1 MFNQTFEDSRDDE
14 KQSSKKQDELSSKNL
29 NYFYDSDTRESF
41 GVDSSANNEV
51 YDSTRNKKRLEIKNK
66 TFNKVSNKITN
77 DEIRKS
83 VLDQIKEQLKAS
95 GKIKSD
101 KDFDPSKIKFQTIET
116 KTDNGTEDNLN
127 KETKEN
133 SNESTNEKLNE
144 STKEKSESNYD
155 FVQRFSNKNVHVNYK
170 EIAKVIP
177 WFTAYSKQPIEVN
190 AIKVRAYLKNFNSLD
205 DLIKMRTKQ
214 ILNHSAKAECKII
227 DFDEDLTNYEF
238 LDDLNMSEDEFKV
251 LLDYKIYEMKFY
263 RKYLPIYLDSL
274 KHCLLLIYQF
284 IVCKYFVKL
293 DDKSTELITCLR
305 NINDVDN
312 AIINYLVE
320 QLQEEAKKECQI

>member
-1 MFNQTFEDSRDDE
+1 MFNQTFEDSRDGE
-14 KQSSKKQDELSSKNL
+14 KQSSKNQDELSSKNL

-66 TFNKVSNKITN
+66 TFNKVSNQITN

-101 KDFDPSKIKFQTIET
+101 KDFDPSKIQFQKIES
-116 KTDNGTEDNLN
+116 KTNNVAKD
-127 KETKEN
+127 N
-133 SNESTNEKLNE
+133 SNKD
-144 STKEKSESNYD
+144 TKEKSEVNYD

-190 AIKVRAYLKNFNSLD
+190 AMKVRAYLKNFNSLD

-214 ILNHSAKAECKII
+214 ILNHSAKAESKII

-238 LDDLNMSEDEFKV
+238 LDDLSMSEDEFKV

-293 DDKSTELITCLR
+293 DDKSTELITCLK

>member
-41 GVDSSANNEV
+41 GFDNSTNNEV
-51 YDSTRNKKRLEIKNK
+51 DDSTQNKKRLEIKNK
-66 TFNKVSNKITN
+66 TFNKVSNQITN
-77 DEIRKS
+77 DDIRKS
-83 VLDQIKEQLKAS
+83 VLDQIKSQLKAS

-101 KDFDPSKIKFQTIET
+101 KDFDPSKIQFQKIESKTNNVT
-116 KTDNGTEDNLN
+116 KD
-127 KETKEN
+127 K
-133 SNESTNEKLNE
+133 SNND
-144 STKEKSESNYD
+144 TKEKSEVNYD
-155 FVQRFSNKNVHVNYK
+155 FVQRFSNKNVHVNYR

-177 WFTAYSKQPIEVN
+177 WFVAYSKQPIE
-190 AIKVRAYLKNFNSLD
+190 ITPSKIRAYLKNLDSLD
-205 DLIKMRTKQ
+205 NLIKMRTKQ
-214 ILNHSAKAECKII
+214 ILNHSVKAESKII

-238 LDDLNMSEDEFKV
+238 LDDLSMSEDEFKV

-293 DDKSTELITCLR
+293 DDESTELITCLK
-305 NINDVDN
+305 NTNDVDN

>member
-51 YDSTRNKKRLEIKNK
+51 NDSTQNRKRLEIKNK
-66 TFNKVSNKITN
+66 TFNKVSNQITN
-77 DEIRKS
+77 DDIRKS
-83 VLDQIKEQLKAS
+83 VLDQIKSQLKAS

-101 KDFDPSKIKFQTIET
+101 KDFDPSKIQFQKIESKTNNVT
-116 KTDNGTEDNLN
+116 KD
-127 KETKEN
+127 K
-133 SNESTNEKLNE
+133 SNND
-144 STKEKSESNYD
+144 TKEKSEVNYD
-155 FVQRFSNKNVHVNYK
+155 FVQRFSNKNVHVNYR

-177 WFTAYSKQPIEVN
+177 WFVAYSKQPIE
-190 AIKVRAYLKNFNSLD
+190 ITPSKIRAYLKNLDSLD
-205 DLIKMRTKQ
+205 NLIKMRTKQ
-214 ILNHSAKAECKII
+214 ILNHSVKAESKII

-238 LDDLNMSEDEFKV
+238 LDDLSMSEDEFKV

-293 DDKSTELITCLR
+293 DDESTELITCLK
-305 NINDVDN
+305 NTNDVDN

>member
-29 NYFYDSDTRESF
+29 NYFYDSDTGENF
-41 GVDSSANNEV
+41 GSYSSVNNEV
-51 YDSTRNKKRLEIKNK
+51 DDSTQNKKRLEIKNK
-66 TFNKVSNKITN
+66 AFNKVSNQITN

-83 VLDQIKEQLKAS
+83 VLDQIKVQLKAS
-95 GKIKSD
+95 GRIKSD
-101 KDFDPSKIKFQTIET
+101 KDFDLSKIQFQKIES
-116 KTDNGTEDNLN
+116 KTDNGTDDNSN
-127 KETKEN
+127 NGTKEN
-133 SNESTNEKLNE
+133 SNEIA
-144 STKEKSESNYD
+144 KEKSVTNYD

-177 WFTAYSKQPIEVN
+177 WFSAYSKQPIEVN
-190 AIKVRAYLKNFNSLD
+190 ALKVRAYLKNFNSLD

-214 ILNHSAKAECKII
+214 ILNHSAKAESKII

-238 LDDLNMSEDEFKV
+238 LDDLSMSEDEFKV
-251 LLDYKIYEMKFY
+251 FLDYKIYEMKFY

-293 DDKSTELITCLR
+293 DDKSTELITCLK
-305 NINDVDN
+305 NMDDVDN

>member
-66 TFNKVSNKITN
+66 TFNKVSNQITN

-101 KDFDPSKIKFQTIET
+101 KDFDPSKIQFQKIDSKTNNVT
-116 KTDNGTEDNLN
+116 KA
-127 KETKEN
+127 N
-133 SNESTNEKLNE
+133 SNKD
-144 STKEKSESNYD
+144 TKEKSVSNYD

-214 ILNHSAKAECKII
+214 ILNHSAKAESKII

-238 LDDLNMSEDEFKV
+238 LDDLSMSEDEFKV

>member
-41 GVDSSANNEV
+41 GFDNSTNNEV
-51 YDSTRNKKRLEIKNK
+51 DDSTQNKKKLEIKNK
-66 TFNKVSNKITN
+66 TFNKVSNQITN
-77 DEIRKS
+77 DEIKKS

-101 KDFDPSKIKFQTIET
+101 KDFDPSKIKFQIIEPKTNNVT
-116 KTDNGTEDNLN
+116 KD
-127 KETKEN
+127 N
-133 SNESTNEKLNE
+133 SNKD
-144 STKEKSESNYD
+144 TKEKSEVNYD

-190 AIKVRAYLKNFNSLD
+190 AMKVRAYLKNFNSLD

-214 ILNHSAKAECKII
+214 ILNHSVKAESKII

-238 LDDLNMSEDEFKV
+238 LDDLSMSEDEFKV

-293 DDKSTELITCLR
+293 DDKSTELITCLK

-312 AIINYLVE
+312 AIINYFVE

>member
-41 GVDSSANNEV
+41 GFDNSTNNEV
-51 YDSTRNKKRLEIKNK
+51 DDSTQNKKKLEIKNK
-66 TFNKVSNKITN
+66 TFNKVSNQITN
-77 DEIRKS
+77 DEIKKS

-101 KDFDPSKIKFQTIET
+101 KDFDPSKIKFQIIEPKTNNVT
-116 KTDNGTEDNLN
+116 KDNSHKD
-127 KETKEN
+127 
-133 SNESTNEKLNE
+133 
-144 STKEKSESNYD
+144 TKEKSVNNYD

-190 AIKVRAYLKNFNSLD
+190 AMKVRAYLKNFNSLD

-214 ILNHSAKAECKII
+214 ILNHSAKAESKII

-238 LDDLNMSEDEFKV
+238 LDDLSMSEDEFKV

-305 NINDVDN
+305 NMGNVDN

>member
-1 MFNQTFEDSRDDE
+1 MFNQTYEDSRDDE
-14 KQSSKKQDELSSKNL
+14 KQSSKNQDELSSKNL
-29 NYFYDSDTRESF
+29 NYFYDVDTRERF
-41 GVDSSANNEV
+41 ENDDLTNNQVD
-51 YDSTRNKKRLEIKNK
+51 DSTQNKKRLEIKNK
-66 TFNKVSNKITN
+66 AFNKVSNQITN

-101 KDFDPSKIKFQTIET
+101 KDFDLSKIQFQKIEPKTNNVT
-116 KTDNGTEDNLN
+116 KDNSKKD
-127 KETKEN
+127 
-133 SNESTNEKLNE
+133 
-144 STKEKSESNYD
+144 TKEKSVSNYD
-155 FVQRFSNKNVHVNYK
+155 FVQRFSNKDVHVNYR

-177 WFTAYSKQPIEVN
+177 WFVAYSKQPIE
-190 AIKVRAYLKNFNSLD
+190 ITPSKIRAYLKNLDSLD
-205 DLIKMRTKQ
+205 NLIKMRTKQ
-214 ILNHSAKAECKII
+214 ILNHSVKAESKII

-238 LDDLNMSEDEFKV
+238 LDDLSMSEDEFKV

-293 DDKSTELITCLR
+293 DDESTELITCLK
-305 NINDVDN
+305 NTNDVDN

>member
-1 MFNQTFEDSRDDE
+1 
-14 KQSSKKQDELSSKNL
+14 
-29 NYFYDSDTRESF
+29 
-41 GVDSSANNEV
+41 
-51 YDSTRNKKRLEIKNK
+51 
-66 TFNKVSNKITN
+66 
-77 DEIRKS
+77 
-83 VLDQIKEQLKAS
+83 
-95 GKIKSD
+95 
-101 KDFDPSKIKFQTIET
+101 
-116 KTDNGTEDNLN
+116 
-127 KETKEN
+127 
-133 SNESTNEKLNE
+133 
-144 STKEKSESNYD
+144 
-155 FVQRFSNKNVHVNYK
+155 
-170 EIAKVIP
+170 
-177 WFTAYSKQPIEVN
+177 
-190 AIKVRAYLKNFNSLD
+190 
-205 DLIKMRTKQ
+205 MRTKQ
-214 ILNHSAKAECKII
+214 ILNHSAKAESKII

-238 LDDLNMSEDEFKV
+238 LDDLSMSEDEFKV

>member
-1 MFNQTFEDSRDDE
+1 MFNQTYEDSRDDE
-14 KQSSKKQDELSSKNL
+14 KQSSKNQDELSSKNL
-29 NYFYDSDTRESF
+29 NYFYDVDTRERF
-41 GVDSSANNEV
+41 END
-51 YDSTRNKKRLEIKNK
+51 DSTNNQVDDSTQNKKRLEIKNK
-66 TFNKVSNKITN
+66 AFNKVSNQITN

-83 VLDQIKEQLKAS
+83 VLEQIKTQLKAS

-101 KDFDPSKIKFQTIET
+101 KDFDPSKIQFQKIES
-116 KTDNGTEDNLN
+116 KTNNVAKD
-127 KETKEN
+127 N
-133 SNESTNEKLNE
+133 SNKD
-144 STKEKSESNYD
+144 TKEKSEVNYD

-214 ILNHSAKAECKII
+214 ILNHSAKAESKII

-238 LDDLNMSEDEFKV
+238 LDDLSMSEDEFKV

-293 DDKSTELITCLR
+293 DDKNTELITCLK

>member
-51 YDSTRNKKRLEIKNK
+51 DDSTQNKKRLEIKNK
-66 TFNKVSNKITN
+66 TFNKVSNQITN

-83 VLDQIKEQLKAS
+83 VLEQIKTQLKAS

-101 KDFDPSKIKFQTIET
+101 KDFDPSKIQFQKIESKTNNVT
-116 KTDNGTEDNLN
+116 KA
-127 KETKEN
+127 N
-133 SNESTNEKLNE
+133 SNKD
-144 STKEKSESNYD
+144 TKEKSVNNYD

-205 DLIKMRTKQ
+205 DLIKLRTKQ
-214 ILNHSAKAECKII
+214 ILNHSTKAESKII

>member
-14 KQSSKKQDELSSKNL
+14 KQSSKNQDELSSKNL

-51 YDSTRNKKRLEIKNK
+51 DDSTQNKKRLEIKNK
-66 TFNKVSNKITN
+66 TFNKVSNQITN

-83 VLDQIKEQLKAS
+83 VLDQIKEQIKAS

-101 KDFDPSKIKFQTIET
+101 KDFDPSKIQFQKIESKTNNVT
-116 KTDNGTEDNLN
+116 KD
-127 KETKEN
+127 N
-133 SNESTNEKLNE
+133 SNED
-144 STKEKSESNYD
+144 TKEKSDGNYD
-155 FVQRFSNKNVHVNYK
+155 FVQKFSNKNVHVNYK

-177 WFTAYSKQPIEVN
+177 WFSAYSKQPIEVN
-190 AIKVRAYLKNFNSLD
+190 AMKVRAYLKNFNSLD

-214 ILNHSAKAECKII
+214 ILNHSVKAESKII

-293 DDKSTELITCLR
+293 NDKSTELITCLK
-305 NINDVDN
+305 NMGDVDN

>member
-14 KQSSKKQDELSSKNL
+14 KQSSKNQDELSSKNL

-41 GVDSSANNEV
+41 GFDNSTNNEV
-51 YDSTRNKKRLEIKNK
+51 DDSTQNKKRLEIKNK
-66 TFNKVSNKITN
+66 TFNKVSNQITN

-83 VLDQIKEQLKAS
+83 VLEQIKTQLKAS

-101 KDFDPSKIKFQTIET
+101 KDFDPSKIQFQKIES
-116 KTDNGTEDNLN
+116 KTNNVAKD
-127 KETKEN
+127 N
-133 SNESTNEKLNE
+133 SNKD
-144 STKEKSESNYD
+144 TKEKSEVNYD
-155 FVQRFSNKNVHVNYK
+155 FVQRFSNKNVNVNYK

-214 ILNHSAKAECKII
+214 ILNHSAKAESKII

-238 LDDLNMSEDEFKV
+238 LDDLSMSEDEFKV

>member
-14 KQSSKKQDELSSKNL
+14 KQSSKNQDELSSKNL

-41 GVDSSANNEV
+41 GVDSSANNQV
-51 YDSTRNKKRLEIKNK
+51 DDSTIKKQRLEIKNK
-66 TFNKVSNKITN
+66 TFNKVSNQITN

-83 VLDQIKEQLKAS
+83 VLEQIKTQLKAS

-101 KDFDPSKIKFQTIET
+101 KDFDPSKIQFQKIDS
-116 KTDNGTEDNLN
+116 KTNNVIKN
-127 KETKEN
+127 N
-133 SNESTNEKLNE
+133 SNKD
-144 STKEKSESNYD
+144 TKEKSVSNYD

>member
-14 KQSSKKQDELSSKNL
+14 KQSSKNQDELSSKNL

-51 YDSTRNKKRLEIKNK
+51 DDSTRNKKRLEIKNK
-66 TFNKVSNKITN
+66 TFNKVSNQITN

-83 VLDQIKEQLKAS
+83 VLEQIKTQLKAS

-101 KDFDPSKIKFQTIET
+101 KDFDPSKIQFQKIES
-116 KTDNGTEDNLN
+116 KTNNVAKD
-127 KETKEN
+127 N
-133 SNESTNEKLNE
+133 SNKD
-144 STKEKSESNYD
+144 TKEKSEVNYD

-190 AIKVRAYLKNFNSLD
+190 AMKVRAYLKNFNSLD

-214 ILNHSAKAECKII
+214 ILNHSVKAESKII

>member
-1 MFNQTFEDSRDDE
+1 MFNQTFEDSRDGE
-14 KQSSKKQDELSSKNL
+14 KQSSKNQDELSSKNL

-41 GVDSSANNEV
+41 EVDSSANNEV
-51 YDSTRNKKRLEIKNK
+51 DDSTQNIKRPEIKNK
-66 TFNKVSNKITN
+66 TFNKVSNQITN

-83 VLDQIKEQLKAS
+83 VLEQIKTQLKAS

-101 KDFDPSKIKFQTIET
+101 KDFDPSKIQFQKIES
-116 KTDNGTEDNLN
+116 KTNNVAKD
-127 KETKEN
+127 N
-133 SNESTNEKLNE
+133 SNKD
-144 STKEKSESNYD
+144 TKEKSEVNYD

-190 AIKVRAYLKNFNSLD
+190 AMKVRAYLKNFNSLD

-214 ILNHSAKAECKII
+214 ILNHSAKAESKII

-238 LDDLNMSEDEFKV
+238 LDDLSMSEDEFKV

-305 NINDVDN
+305 NMGNVDN

>member
-51 YDSTRNKKRLEIKNK
+51 YDSTQNKKRLEIKNK
-66 TFNKVSNKITN
+66 TFNKVSNQITN

-101 KDFDPSKIKFQTIET
+101 KDFDPSKIQFQKIDSKTNNVT
-116 KTDNGTEDNLN
+116 KA
-127 KETKEN
+127 N
-133 SNESTNEKLNE
+133 SNKD
-144 STKEKSESNYD
+144 TKEKSVSNYD

-205 DLIKMRTKQ
+205 DLIKLRTKQ
-214 ILNHSAKAECKII
+214 ILNHSTKAESKII

-238 LDDLNMSEDEFKV
+238 LDDLSMSEDEFKV

-293 DDKSTELITCLR
+293 DDKNTELITCLK

>member
-51 YDSTRNKKRLEIKNK
+51 DDSTQNRKRLEIKNK
-66 TFNKVSNKITN
+66 AFNKVSNQITN

-83 VLDQIKEQLKAS
+83 VLEQIKTQLKAS

-101 KDFDPSKIKFQTIET
+101 KDFDPSKIQFQKIES
-116 KTDNGTEDNLN
+116 KTNNVAKD
-127 KETKEN
+127 N
-133 SNESTNEKLNE
+133 SNKD
-144 STKEKSESNYD
+144 TKEKSEVNYD
-155 FVQRFSNKNVHVNYK
+155 FVQRFSNKNVNVNYK

-214 ILNHSAKAECKII
+214 ILNHSVKAESKII

-293 DDKSTELITCLR
+293 DDKSTELITCLK
-305 NINDVDN
+305 NMDDVDN

>member
-51 YDSTRNKKRLEIKNK
+51 DDSTQKTKKLEIKNK
-66 TFNKVSNKITN
+66 AFNKVSNQITN

-83 VLDQIKEQLKAS
+83 VLDQIKVQLKAS
-95 GKIKSD
+95 GRIKSD
-101 KDFDPSKIKFQTIET
+101 KDFDLSKIQFQKIES
-116 KTDNGTEDNLN
+116 KTNNGTDDNSN
-127 KETKEN
+127 NGTKEN
-133 SNESTNEKLNE
+133 SNEIA
-144 STKEKSESNYD
+144 KEKSVTNYD

-214 ILNHSAKAECKII
+214 ILNHSAKAESKII

-293 DDKSTELITCLR
+293 DDKSTELITCLK

>member
-29 NYFYDSDTRESF
+29 NYFYDSDTRENF

-51 YDSTRNKKRLEIKNK
+51 DDSTIKKQRLEIKNK
-66 TFNKVSNKITN
+66 TFNKVSNQITN

-83 VLDQIKEQLKAS
+83 VLEQIKTQLKAS

-101 KDFDPSKIKFQTIET
+101 KDFDPSKIQFQIIEPKTNNVT
-116 KTDNGTEDNLN
+116 KDNSKKD
-127 KETKEN
+127 
-133 SNESTNEKLNE
+133 
-144 STKEKSESNYD
+144 TKEKSVSNYD

-214 ILNHSAKAECKII
+214 ILNHSAKAESKII

-238 LDDLNMSEDEFKV
+238 LDDLSMSEDDFKV
-251 LLDYKIYEMKFY
+251 FLDYKIYEMKFY

-293 DDKSTELITCLR
+293 DDKNTELITCLR

>member
-1 MFNQTFEDSRDDE
+1 MFNQTFEDSRDDK
-14 KQSSKKQDELSSKNL
+14 KQSSKKQDEFSSKNL

-51 YDSTRNKKRLEIKNK
+51 DDSTQNRKRLEIKNK
-66 TFNKVSNKITN
+66 AFNKVSNQITN
-77 DEIRKS
+77 DDIRKS
-83 VLDQIKEQLKAS
+83 VLDQIKSQLKAS

-101 KDFDPSKIKFQTIET
+101 KDFDPSKIQFQKIESKTNNVT
-116 KTDNGTEDNLN
+116 KD
-127 KETKEN
+127 K
-133 SNESTNEKLNE
+133 SNND
-144 STKEKSESNYD
+144 TKEKSEVNYD
-155 FVQRFSNKNVHVNYK
+155 FVQRFSNKNVHVNYR

-177 WFTAYSKQPIEVN
+177 WFVAYSKQPIE
-190 AIKVRAYLKNFNSLD
+190 ITPSKIRAYLKNLDSLD
-205 DLIKMRTKQ
+205 NLIKMRTKQ
-214 ILNHSAKAECKII
+214 ILNHSVKAESKII

-238 LDDLNMSEDEFKV
+238 LDDLSMSEDEFKV

-293 DDKSTELITCLR
+293 DDESTELITCLK
-305 NINDVDN
+305 NTNDVDN

>member
-29 NYFYDSDTRESF
+29 NYFYDSDTRENF

-51 YDSTRNKKRLEIKNK
+51 DDSTIKKQRLEIKNK
-66 TFNKVSNKITN
+66 TFNKVSNQITN

-83 VLDQIKEQLKAS
+83 VLEQIKTQLKAS

-101 KDFDPSKIKFQTIET
+101 KDFDHSKIQFQIIEPKTNNVT
-116 KTDNGTEDNLN
+116 KDNSKKD
-127 KETKEN
+127 
-133 SNESTNEKLNE
+133 
-144 STKEKSESNYD
+144 TKEKSVSNYD

-214 ILNHSAKAECKII
+214 ILNHSAKAESKII

-238 LDDLNMSEDEFKV
+238 LDDLSMSEDEFKV
-251 LLDYKIYEMKFY
+251 FLDYKIYEMKFY

>member
-14 KQSSKKQDELSSKNL
+14 KQSSKNQDELSSKNL

-41 GVDSSANNEV
+41 GVDSSANNQV
-51 YDSTRNKKRLEIKNK
+51 DDSTIKKQRPEIKNK
-66 TFNKVSNKITN
+66 TFNKVSNQITN

-83 VLDQIKEQLKAS
+83 VLEQIKTQLKAS

-101 KDFDPSKIKFQTIET
+101 KDFDPSKIQFQKIES
-116 KTDNGTEDNLN
+116 KTNNVAKD
-127 KETKEN
+127 N
-133 SNESTNEKLNE
+133 SNKD
-144 STKEKSESNYD
+144 TKEKSEVNYD

-214 ILNHSAKAECKII
+214 ILNHSAKAESKII

>member
-41 GVDSSANNEV
+41 GFDNSTNNEV
-51 YDSTRNKKRLEIKNK
+51 DDSTQNKKRLEIKNK
-66 TFNKVSNKITN
+66 TFNKVSNQITN
-77 DEIRKS
+77 DEIKKS

-101 KDFDPSKIKFQTIET
+101 KDFDPSKIQFQKIES
-116 KTDNGTEDNLN
+116 KTNNVAKD
-127 KETKEN
+127 N
-133 SNESTNEKLNE
+133 SNKD
-144 STKEKSESNYD
+144 TKEKSEVNYD

-214 ILNHSAKAECKII
+214 ILNHSAKAESKII

-238 LDDLNMSEDEFKV
+238 LDDLSMSEDEFKV
-251 LLDYKIYEMKFY
+251 FLDYKIYEMKFY

>member
-1 MFNQTFEDSRDDE
+1 MFNQTFEDSRDDK
-14 KQSSKKQDELSSKNL
+14 KQSSKKQDEFSSKNL

-66 TFNKVSNKITN
+66 TINKVSNQITN

-101 KDFDPSKIKFQTIET
+101 KDFDPSKIQFQKIDSKTNNVT
-116 KTDNGTEDNLN
+116 KA
-127 KETKEN
+127 N
-133 SNESTNEKLNE
+133 SNKD
-144 STKEKSESNYD
+144 TKEKSVSNYD

-177 WFTAYSKQPIEVN
+177 WFTAYSKQPIEVD
-190 AIKVRAYLKNFNSLD
+190 AMKVRAYLKNFNSLD

-214 ILNHSAKAECKII
+214 ILNHSVKAESKII

-238 LDDLNMSEDEFKV
+238 LDDLSMSEDEFKV
-251 LLDYKIYEMKFY
+251 FLDYKIYEMKFY

-293 DDKSTELITCLR
+293 DDKSTELITCLK

>member
-1 MFNQTFEDSRDDE
+1 MFNQTFEDSRDDK
-14 KQSSKKQDELSSKNL
+14 KQSSKKQDEFSSKNL

-66 TFNKVSNKITN
+66 TFNKVSNQITN

-101 KDFDPSKIKFQTIET
+101 KDFDPSKIQFQKIDSKTNNVT
-116 KTDNGTEDNLN
+116 KA
-127 KETKEN
+127 N
-133 SNESTNEKLNE
+133 SNKD
-144 STKEKSESNYD
+144 TKEKSVSNYD

-190 AIKVRAYLKNFNSLD
+190 ATKVRAYLKNFNSLD
-205 DLIKMRTKQ
+205 ELIKMRTKQ
-214 ILNHSAKAECKII
+214 ILNHSAKAESKII

-238 LDDLNMSEDEFKV
+238 LDDLSMSEDEFKV

>member
-1 MFNQTFEDSRDDE
+1 MFNQTFEDSRDGE
-14 KQSSKKQDELSSKNL
+14 KQSSKNQDELSSKNL

-41 GVDSSANNEV
+41 EVDSSANNEV
-51 YDSTRNKKRLEIKNK
+51 DDSTQNIKRPEIKNK
-66 TFNKVSNKITN
+66 TFNKVSNQITN

-83 VLDQIKEQLKAS
+83 VLEQIKTQLKAS

-101 KDFDPSKIKFQTIET
+101 KDFDPSKIQFQKIES
-116 KTDNGTEDNLN
+116 KTNNVAKD
-127 KETKEN
+127 N
-133 SNESTNEKLNE
+133 SNKD
-144 STKEKSESNYD
+144 TKEKSEVNYD

-205 DLIKMRTKQ
+205 DLIKLRTKQ
-214 ILNHSAKAECKII
+214 ILNHSTKAESKII

-238 LDDLNMSEDEFKV
+238 LDDLSMSEDEFKV
-251 LLDYKIYEMKFY
+251 FLDYKIYEMKFY
-263 RKYLPIYLDSL
+263 KKYLPIYLDSL

>member
-14 KQSSKKQDELSSKNL
+14 KQSSKNQDELSSKNL

-41 GVDSSANNEV
+41 GVDSSANNQV
-51 YDSTRNKKRLEIKNK
+51 DDSTIKKQRPEIKNK
-66 TFNKVSNKITN
+66 TFNKVSNQITN

-83 VLDQIKEQLKAS
+83 VLEQIKTQLKAS

-101 KDFDPSKIKFQTIET
+101 KDFDPSKIQFQKIESKTNNVT
-116 KTDNGTEDNLN
+116 KD
-127 KETKEN
+127 N
-133 SNESTNEKLNE
+133 SNKD
-144 STKEKSESNYD
+144 TKEKSEVNYD

-205 DLIKMRTKQ
+205 DLIKLRTKQ
-214 ILNHSAKAECKII
+214 ILNHSTKAESKII

-238 LDDLNMSEDEFKV
+238 LDDLSMSEDEFKV
-251 LLDYKIYEMKFY
+251 FLDYKIYEMKFY

-293 DDKSTELITCLR
+293 DDKNTELITCLK

>member
-1 MFNQTFEDSRDDE
+1 MFNQTFEDSRDDK
-14 KQSSKKQDELSSKNL
+14 KQSSKKQDEFSSKNL

-66 TFNKVSNKITN
+66 TFNKVSNQITN

-83 VLDQIKEQLKAS
+83 VLEQIKTQLKAS

-101 KDFDPSKIKFQTIET
+101 KDFDPSKIQFQKIES
-116 KTDNGTEDNLN
+116 KTNNVAKD
-127 KETKEN
+127 N
-133 SNESTNEKLNE
+133 SNKD
-144 STKEKSESNYD
+144 TKEKSEVNYD

-214 ILNHSAKAECKII
+214 ILNHSAKAESKII

-238 LDDLNMSEDEFKV
+238 LDDLSMSEDEFKV

>member
-14 KQSSKKQDELSSKNL
+14 KQSSKNQDELSSKNL

-41 GVDSSANNEV
+41 GVDSSANNQV
-51 YDSTRNKKRLEIKNK
+51 DDSTIKKQRPEIKNK
-66 TFNKVSNKITN
+66 TFNKVSNQITN

-83 VLDQIKEQLKAS
+83 VLEQIKTQLKAS

-101 KDFDPSKIKFQTIET
+101 KDFDPSKIQFQKIES
-116 KTDNGTEDNLN
+116 KTNNVAKD
-127 KETKEN
+127 N
-133 SNESTNEKLNE
+133 SNKD
-144 STKEKSESNYD
+144 TKEKSEVNYD

-214 ILNHSAKAECKII
+214 ILNHSAKAESKII

-238 LDDLNMSEDEFKV
+238 LDDLSMSEDEFKV

>member
-41 GVDSSANNEV
+41 GFDNSTNNEV
-51 YDSTRNKKRLEIKNK
+51 DDSTQNKKRLEIKNK
-66 TFNKVSNKITN
+66 TFNKVSNQITN
-77 DEIRKS
+77 DEIKKS

-101 KDFDPSKIKFQTIET
+101 KDFDPSKIQFQKIES
-116 KTDNGTEDNLN
+116 KTNNVAKD
-127 KETKEN
+127 N
-133 SNESTNEKLNE
+133 SNKD
-144 STKEKSESNYD
+144 TKEKSEVNYD

-214 ILNHSAKAECKII
+214 ILNHSAKAESKII

-238 LDDLNMSEDEFKV
+238 LDDLSMSEDEFKV

-263 RKYLPIYLDSL
+263 RNYLPIYLDSL

>member
-14 KQSSKKQDELSSKNL
+14 KQSSKNQDELSSKNL

-41 GVDSSANNEV
+41 GIDSSANNEV
-51 YDSTRNKKRLEIKNK
+51 DDSTQKTKKLEIKNK
-66 TFNKVSNKITN
+66 AFNKVSNQITN

-101 KDFDPSKIKFQTIET
+101 KDFDPSKIQFQKIES
-116 KTDNGTEDNLN
+116 KTNNGTKDNSH
-127 KETKEN
+127 KD
-133 SNESTNEKLNE
+133 
-144 STKEKSESNYD
+144 TKEKSVNNYD

-177 WFTAYSKQPIEVN
+177 WFTAYSKQPIEVD
-190 AIKVRAYLKNFNSLD
+190 AMKVRAYLKNFNSLD

-214 ILNHSAKAECKII
+214 ILNHSAKAESKII

-293 DDKSTELITCLR
+293 DDKSTELITCLK

>member
-14 KQSSKKQDELSSKNL
+14 KQSSKNQDELSSKNL
-29 NYFYDSDTRESF
+29 NYFYDSDTGENF
-41 GVDSSANNEV
+41 GSYSSVNNEV
-51 YDSTRNKKRLEIKNK
+51 DDSTQNKKRLEIKNK
-66 TFNKVSNKITN
+66 AFNKISNQITN

-83 VLDQIKEQLKAS
+83 VLDQIKEQLKHS
-95 GKIKSD
+95 HKIKSD
-101 KDFDPSKIKFQTIET
+101 KDFDPSKIQFQKIEP
-116 KTDNGTEDNLN
+116 KTDNGTDDNSN
-127 KETKEN
+127 NDTKEN
-133 SNESTNEKLNE
+133 SNEIA
-144 STKEKSESNYD
+144 KEKSVSNYD

-205 DLIKMRTKQ
+205 DLIKLRTKQ
-214 ILNHSAKAECKII
+214 ILNHSTKAESKII

-238 LDDLNMSEDEFKV
+238 LDDLSMSEDEFKV
-251 LLDYKIYEMKFY
+251 FLDYKIYEMKFY

-293 DDKSTELITCLR
+293 DDKNTELITCLR

>member
-14 KQSSKKQDELSSKNL
+14 KQSSKNQDELSSKNL

-41 GVDSSANNEV
+41 GVDSSANNQV
-51 YDSTRNKKRLEIKNK
+51 DDSTIKKQRPEIKNK
-66 TFNKVSNKITN
+66 TFNKVSNQITN

-83 VLDQIKEQLKAS
+83 VLEQIKTQLKAS

-101 KDFDPSKIKFQTIET
+101 KDFDPSKIQFQKIES
-116 KTDNGTEDNLN
+116 KTNNVAKD
-127 KETKEN
+127 N
-133 SNESTNEKLNE
+133 SNKD
-144 STKEKSESNYD
+144 TKEKSEVNYD

-205 DLIKMRTKQ
+205 DLIKMRTNQ
-214 ILNHSAKAECKII
+214 ILNHSAKAESKII

-238 LDDLNMSEDEFKV
+238 LDDLSMSEDEFKV

>member
-51 YDSTRNKKRLEIKNK
+51 NDSTQNRKRLEIKNK
-66 TFNKVSNKITN
+66 TFNKVSNQITN
-77 DEIRKS
+77 DDIRKS
-83 VLDQIKEQLKAS
+83 VLDQIKSQLKAS

-101 KDFDPSKIKFQTIET
+101 KDFDPSKIQFQKIESKTNNVT
-116 KTDNGTEDNLN
+116 KD
-127 KETKEN
+127 K
-133 SNESTNEKLNE
+133 SNND
-144 STKEKSESNYD
+144 TKEKSEVNYD
-155 FVQRFSNKNVHVNYK
+155 FVQRFSNKNVHVNYR

-177 WFTAYSKQPIEVN
+177 WFVAYSKQPIE
-190 AIKVRAYLKNFNSLD
+190 ITPSKIRAYLKNLDSLD
-205 DLIKMRTKQ
+205 NLIKMRTKQ
-214 ILNHSAKAECKII
+214 ILNHSVKAESKII

-263 RKYLPIYLDSL
+263 RK
-274 KHCLLLIYQF
+274 
-284 IVCKYFVKL
+284 
-293 DDKSTELITCLR
+293 
-305 NINDVDN
+305 
-312 AIINYLVE
+312 
-320 QLQEEAKKECQI
+320 

>member
-14 KQSSKKQDELSSKNL
+14 KQSSKNQDELSSKNL

-51 YDSTRNKKRLEIKNK
+51 DDSTQNIKRPEIKNK
-66 TFNKVSNKITN
+66 TFNKVSNQITN

-83 VLDQIKEQLKAS
+83 VLEQIKTQLKAS

-101 KDFDPSKIKFQTIET
+101 KDFDPSKIQFQKIES
-116 KTDNGTEDNLN
+116 KTNNVAKD
-127 KETKEN
+127 N
-133 SNESTNEKLNE
+133 SNKD
-144 STKEKSESNYD
+144 TKEKSEVNYD

-214 ILNHSAKAECKII
+214 ILNHSAKAESKII

-238 LDDLNMSEDEFKV
+238 LDDLSMSEDEFKV

>member
-41 GVDSSANNEV
+41 GIDSSANNEV
-51 YDSTRNKKRLEIKNK
+51 DDSTQKTKKLEIKNK
-66 TFNKVSNKITN
+66 AFNKVSNQITN
-77 DEIRKS
+77 DEIRKL
-83 VLDQIKEQLKAS
+83 VLDQIKVQLKAS
-95 GKIKSD
+95 GRIKSD
-101 KDFDPSKIKFQTIET
+101 KDFDLSKIQFQKIES
-116 KTDNGTEDNLN
+116 KTNNGTDDNSN
-127 KETKEN
+127 NGTKEN
-133 SNESTNEKLNE
+133 SNEIA
-144 STKEKSESNYD
+144 KEKSVTNYD

-205 DLIKMRTKQ
+205 DLIKLRTKQ
-214 ILNHSAKAECKII
+214 ILNHSTKAESKII

-238 LDDLNMSEDEFKV
+238 LDDLSMSEDEFKV
-251 LLDYKIYEMKFY
+251 FLDYKIYEMKFY

-293 DDKSTELITCLR
+293 DDKNTELITCLK

>member
-41 GVDSSANNEV
+41 GIDSSANNEV
-51 YDSTRNKKRLEIKNK
+51 DDSTQKTKKLEIKNK
-66 TFNKVSNKITN
+66 AFNKVSNQITN

-83 VLDQIKEQLKAS
+83 VLDQIKVQLKAS
-95 GKIKSD
+95 GRIKSD
-101 KDFDPSKIKFQTIET
+101 KDFDLSKIQFQKIES
-116 KTDNGTEDNLN
+116 KTNNGTDDNSN
-127 KETKEN
+127 NGTKEN
-133 SNESTNEKLNE
+133 SNEIA
-144 STKEKSESNYD
+144 KEKSVTNYD

-214 ILNHSAKAECKII
+214 ILNHSAKAESKII

-238 LDDLNMSEDEFKV
+238 LDDLSMSEDEFKV
-251 LLDYKIYEMKFY
+251 FLDYKIYEMKFY

-293 DDKSTELITCLR
+293 DDKNTELITCLR